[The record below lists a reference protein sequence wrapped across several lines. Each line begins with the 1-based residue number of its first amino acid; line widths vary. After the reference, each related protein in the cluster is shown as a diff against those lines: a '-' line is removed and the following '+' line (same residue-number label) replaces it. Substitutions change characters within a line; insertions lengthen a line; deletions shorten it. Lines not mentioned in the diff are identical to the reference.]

1 MTRLDDRLSL
11 IEKRVEEI
19 HRLLLHLIAMQGGL
33 PDTSEAGEGEVLPP
47 PPLAPID
54 ATWLEDDPLEIQRQI
69 VLDWAKS
76 EDRGDLSEFQLAGQ
90 NLRGVDVS
98 GAVMARA
105 NLTRAELTGAKLIKT
120 DLSGGDLSRAQ
131 AVRAD
136 LSRAVLDEAD
146 LTYANLNYAKLE
158 SASLRHALLTRANLT
173 GANLSGAELGGAQM
187 NRANLTRANLRD
199 AAVHRKQ
206 LTSASSLD
214 GATMPDGRIYD
225 GDPEPWKPQ

>member
-1 MTRLDDRLSL
+1 MTRLDDRLTL

-19 HRLLLHLIAMQGGL
+19 HRLLLHLIAMKGGL
-33 PDTSEAGEGEVLPP
+33 PGSEQEAEGEIAVP
-47 PPLAPID
+47 PPLAPVD
-54 ATWLEDDPLEIQRQI
+54 VTWLEDDPLEIQRQI
-69 VLDWAKS
+69 VLDWA
-76 EDRGDLSEFQLAGQ
+76 EAEERGDLSEFQLAGQ

-98 GAVMARA
+98 GAVMVRT
-105 NLTRAELTGAKLIKT
+105 NLTRADLTGAKLIKT
-120 DLSGGDLSRAQ
+120 ELSGGDLSRAQ

-225 GDPEPWKPQ
+225 GDPEPWKPR

>member
-1 MTRLDDRLSL
+1 MTRLDDRLTL

-19 HRLLLHLIAMQGGL
+19 HRLLLHLIALQGGL
-33 PDTSEAGEGEVLPP
+33 PDAVQADEGEVVPLPP
-47 PPLAPID
+47 ID
-54 ATWLEDDPLEIQRQI
+54 VTWLEDDPLVIQRQI
-69 VLDWAKS
+69 VLDWAES
-76 EDRGDLSEFQLAGQ
+76 EERGDLSEFQLAGQ

-105 NLTRAELTGAKLIKT
+105 NLTRADLTGAKLVKT
-120 DLSGGDLSRAQ
+120 DFSGGDLSRAQ

-136 LSRAVLDEAD
+136 LSRATLDEAD

-158 SASLRHALLTRANLT
+158 GASLRHALLTRANFT
-173 GANLSGAELGGAQM
+173 GANLSGAELGGAQL

-225 GDPEPWKPQ
+225 GDPEPWKPT

>member
-1 MTRLDDRLSL
+1 MTRLDDRLTL

-33 PDTSEAGEGEVLPP
+33 PDAEQEAESEVTL
-47 PPLAPID
+47 PPLAPVD
-54 ATWLEDDPLEIQRQI
+54 VTWLEDDPLEIQRQI
-69 VLDWAKS
+69 VLDWGES
-76 EDRGDLSEFQLAGQ
+76 EERGDLSEFLLAGQ

-98 GAVMARA
+98 GAVMFRA
-105 NLTRAELTGAKLIKT
+105 NLSRADLTGAKLSKT

-136 LSRAVLDEAD
+136 LSRAILDEAD
-146 LTYANLNYAKLE
+146 LTYANLNYAKQE

-225 GDPEPWKPQ
+225 GDPEPWKSR